1 MLEEGAKPEK
11 IMESSEAD
19 AEKDFWI
26 DQFSVWNSK
35 LYFSFRSNDGSK
47 STLIEYDPG
56 SQKERVVLKGEE
68 IGICAMA
75 KGPLYFAG
83 EEPGIQVLNLETGEI
98 QSLLKS
104 PESLGKGGLGSFCRL
119 SRDGQYLYAHDMN
132 TPDEADET
140 GNRRETAEIFVFD
153 LKGNLVEILEAPNTG
168 ESFNAYWGDPDILV
182 IYNSYGYLYYD
193 KQTKEWKEWGEW
205 DK

>member
-1 MLEEGAKPEK
+1 
-11 IMESSEAD
+11 
-19 AEKDFWI
+19 
-26 DQFSVWNSK
+26 
-35 LYFSFRSNDGSK
+35 
-47 STLIEYDPG
+47 
-56 SQKERVVLKGEE
+56 
-68 IGICAMA
+68 
-75 KGPLYFAG
+75 
-83 EEPGIQVLNLETGEI
+83 
-98 QSLLKS
+98 
-104 PESLGKGGLGSFCRL
+104 
-119 SRDGQYLYAHDMN
+119 MN